1 MKTFEL
7 WLDESGDFHNDL
19 KKADVGANPSLIGG
33 VLVENHTFPDSYINA
48 ILPEPGTYHSVN
60 EKDQLDRF
68 KLIEEKLYKN
78 DNNRMVVFSNQE
90 CIMILDNNLTYL
102 NIISEGIIQMIKHLK
117 AQFGEIY
124 INIIIANRVDTTTG
138 RRPENSLVP
147 SKEYFK
153 RLREK
158 ILIAGL
164 EHKISDQEWNLRTAS
179 ARKDKRLMLADIIC
193 NTFFTRCKKK
203 KFNKNEREYIEK
215 IYNDT
220 DRTLVFTVLE
230 SLIEKSF
237 KDHLLSNRI
246 GEAVASVCLSNDKE
260 QLERCFSVLKGN
272 FNSRGLYD
280 ISFQYRFI
288 SAYIEYYINVVRD
301 FDLCLLFLNNLLDYY
316 IPLLSKYDAA
326 HGGDCSSK
334 LTLDIKFY
342 MLTVYTH
349 LGDIVNTKRLE
360 SECDSEIKQL
370 PASLESIS
378 YGIRY
383 DVRKVNGLI
392 NAFDYT
398 PALTVADELVDKCR
412 DVKELLG
419 LLSDKDKIFY
429 EDLGKALGTRLQ
441 IKTFMLRF
449 NKEYY
454 KSAVDDSN
462 EAIENFSSSDGKER
476 QYLYRAQLETEY
488 GDFDKALS
496 FLELAVGLSEGA
508 QIKDIWIESERKS
521 KFAISSYIR
530 LMSEG
535 KRNKWP
541 LADEMSV
548 PVNREKYMEKIYQN
562 GRYYHPDEIILWKY
576 ASYCS
581 NSGMDHAAV
590 KHYERAAETCFS
602 TNDLTINIIGMAI
615 DFEYHSFLLKNNRN
629 ETSSH
634 FRNMQKRWKKILDA
648 DKSDILIHVFGEMD
662 FRSKEAEYFADASR
676 KMTY

>member
-7 WLDESGDFHNDL
+7 WLDESGDFSNDQ
-19 KKADVGANPSLIGG
+19 KKANVGANPSLIGG

-48 ILPEPGTYHSVN
+48 ILPEPGTYHSVK

-78 DNNRMVVFSNQE
+78 ANNRMVVFSNQE

-102 NIISEGIIQMIKHLK
+102 NIISEGIIQLIKHLK
-117 AQFGEIY
+117 AQFGEIH

-147 SKEYFK
+147 SNEYFK

-164 EHKISDQEWNLRTAS
+164 ESKVSDQEWSLRTAS

-193 NTFFTRCKKK
+193 NTFFTRWKKK
-203 KFNKNEREYIEK
+203 KFNKNERDYIER
-215 IYNDT
+215 IYNDA

-260 QLERCFSVLKGN
+260 QLERCFSVLKEN

-316 IPLLSKYDAA
+316 IPLLSKYDTA
-326 HGGDCSSK
+326 HGGDYSSR

-349 LGDIVNTKRLE
+349 LGDIGNTKRLE
-360 SECDSEIKQL
+360 DECDSEIKQL

-378 YGIRY
+378 YSIRY

-398 PALTVADELVDKCR
+398 PALTAADELVDKCR

-454 KSAVDDSN
+454 RSAVDDSN
-462 EAIENFSSSDGKER
+462 EAIENFPSPDDKER

-496 FLELAVGLSEGA
+496 FLELAVGLSKGA
-508 QIKDIWIESERKS
+508 QIKDIWTESERKS

-535 KRNKWP
+535 KRNKWT
-541 LADEMSV
+541 LADEMSA
-548 PVNREKYMEKIYQN
+548 PVNREKYIEKIYQN

-590 KHYERAAETCFS
+590 KHYERAVEACFS

-629 ETSSH
+629 EISSH
-634 FRNMQKRWKKILDA
+634 FRNMQKRWKKVLDA
-648 DKSDILIHVFGEMD
+648 DKSDILINVFGEVD
-662 FRSKEAEYFADASR
+662 FKSKEAEYFAGVSR
-676 KMTY
+676 KITY